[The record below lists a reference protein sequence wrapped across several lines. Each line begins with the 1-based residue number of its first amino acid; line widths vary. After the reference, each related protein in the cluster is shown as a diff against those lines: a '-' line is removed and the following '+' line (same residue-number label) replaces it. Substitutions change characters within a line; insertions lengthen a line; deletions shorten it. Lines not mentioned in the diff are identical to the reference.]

1 MLLRNDHQDFLVLV
15 LETMTI
21 KVLLVLL
28 VTIALLEVLT
38 LLHINVQL
46 GLTVIELIYG
56 VLINA
61 QYVLLVNIVLQERS
75 L

>member
-1 MLLRNDHQDFLVLV
+1 MLLRNDHQDFLVLA
-15 LETMTI
+15 LETMII
-21 KVLLVLL
+21 KDLLVLL

-61 QYVLLVNIVLQERS
+61 QYVLLVTIVLKERS